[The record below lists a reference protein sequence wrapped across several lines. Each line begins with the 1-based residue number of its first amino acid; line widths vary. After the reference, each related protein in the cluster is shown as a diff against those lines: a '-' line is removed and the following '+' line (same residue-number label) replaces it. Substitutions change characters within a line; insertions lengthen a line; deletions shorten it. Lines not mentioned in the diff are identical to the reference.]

1 MSALLAALYGICLF
15 GLAGFALFVIAQ
27 NPRAAL
33 NRCFAWLA
41 FALLGW
47 VASLFAFDFN
57 LASQE
62 TLWIGRFNFACIIL
76 ATTLGFLF
84 VQEISNQEI
93 SKVAPAELPLMQR
106 LQRQKNALSLTLS
119 NLPLWLWVETAVLTV
134 LSFTPLIDAQERIV
148 HGQHETQYGPLFALY
163 MAHVFALLGASLYR
177 AFRPA
182 ASAPRETRIQLSL
195 IGSGIIVM
203 AVIALITNVFLPY
216 ALMDFRF
223 IHVGTLSTI
232 FFLVAVGYAVFAHH
246 LFSVHRIV
254 RAAFVYAGLITLAL
268 ELYQLAVTF
277 LAHLLPV
284 GDAASRSYAATAL
297 ALVVNAFTQQ
307 SVRRWLNR
315 LVDRLLGQ
323 GRLEKPKTFE
333 KPEAFEK
340 RETKEEFGEGGKS
353 KGRLR
358 GKGERVERGGIAARQ
373 H

>member
-1 MSALLAALYGICLF
+1 MSALLASLYGICLL
-15 GLAGFALFVIAQ
+15 GLAGFALFVILQ

-33 NRCFAWLA
+33 NRGFALLA

-47 VASLFAFDFN
+47 VASLFAFDFA
-57 LASQE
+57 LAPQE

-76 ATTLGFLF
+76 ATTLGYLF
-84 VQEISNQEI
+84 VQEVG
-93 SKVAPAELPLMQR
+93 KGTPAELHPKQR
-106 LQRQKNALSLTLS
+106 LQSQESAFG
-119 NLPLWLWVETAVLTV
+119 LPLWLWAETAILTV
-134 LSFTPLIDAQERIV
+134 LSFTPLVDAQEIIV

-195 IGSGIIVM
+195 IGSGIIAM
-203 AVIALITNVFLPY
+203 AAIALITNVFLPY

-223 IHVGTLSTI
+223 IYAGTLSTI

-307 SVRRWLNR
+307 AVRRWLNH
-315 LVDRLLGQ
+315 LVDRILVDRTPVGQIPVGQILVDRPFGQ
-323 GRLEKPKTFE
+323 GRSKKPKI
-333 KPEAFEK
+333 KG
-340 RETKEEFGEGGKS
+340 EFGEGESQS
-353 KGRLR
+353 KGKVRR
-358 GKGERVERGGIAARQ
+358 QGETVGRGGAASRQ
-373 H
+373 Y

>member
-62 TLWIGRFNFACIIL
+62 TLWIGRLNFACIIL

-84 VQEISNQEI
+84 VQEVG
-93 SKVAPAELPLMQR
+93 KVTPAELPLMQR

-177 AFRPA
+177 AFQPA
-182 ASAPRETRIQLSL
+182 ASAPRETRTQLWL
-195 IGSGIIVM
+195 IGSGIVVM

-223 IHVGTLSTI
+223 IYVGTLSTI

-323 GRLEKPKTFE
+323 SRFDKPEIFE
-333 KPEAFEK
+333 KPETFEK
-340 RETKEEFGEGGKS
+340 RGTKEEFGEGSQS

-358 GKGERVERGGIAARQ
+358 GKGEEVERGGIAAWHQ
-373 H
+373 